1 MLWLCDVPV
10 GGRRILPKVLLV
22 EDESLILMW
31 VEEALIEAGYEVLT
45 ASNADQAIRILEQ
58 DRSITLVFTDIDMP
72 GSMDGLK
79 LAAAVRH
86 RWPPV
91 HIVIASGKRRP
102 LAADLPERSV
112 FLPKPYMADDVL
124 AAFNEVARPL

>member
-1 MLWLCDVPV
+1 MAK
-10 GGRRILPKVLLV
+10 ILVV
-22 EDESLILMW
+22 EDEMLITLW
-31 VEEALIEAGYEVLT
+31 VEDTLRDAGYDVIT
-45 ASNADQAIRILEQ
+45 VDNADAAIAVLES
-58 DRSITLVFTDIDMP
+58 DRSITLVFTDVDMP

-102 LAADLPERSV
+102 DAADLPERSV
-112 FLPKPYMADDVL
+112 FLPKPYLPADVL
-124 AAFNEVARPL
+124 TAFNRVARPICVP